1 MNPMHALDTRFTRAD
16 YDRLPEGFPA
26 QLVEGF
32 LVKEPAPT
40 YGHQCFA
47 SRLHQRLLALVG
59 PERALQAPSDVGID
73 EWNVYQPD
81 LLVLRT
87 PPSFEVRDVGIPL
100 LAVEILSPSTARH
113 DRVVKRRRLLAAGVE
128 EVWIVDPPKRTV
140 EVYDAS
146 GVRSATGVEALAS
159 RALPGFTVVPDEL
172 FAPPK

>member
-1 MNPMHALDTRFTRAD
+1 MSALDTRFTRAD

-26 QLVEGF
+26 QLVEGI

-40 YGHQCFA
+40 YGHMCLQN
-47 SRLHQRLLALVG
+47 RLHARLLALVG
-59 PERALQAPSDVGID
+59 PERAMPAPSDVGID

-87 PPSFEVRDVGIPL
+87 RPSWEVHDVGIPL
-100 LAVEILSPSTARH
+100 LAVEVLSPSTARH

-128 EVWIVDPPKRTV
+128 EVWIVDPVKHTV
-140 EVYDAS
+140 EAYDAA
-146 GVRSATGVEALAS
+146 GVRSVTGAEPLAS
-159 RALPGFTVVPDEL
+159 RALPGFTVVPAEL